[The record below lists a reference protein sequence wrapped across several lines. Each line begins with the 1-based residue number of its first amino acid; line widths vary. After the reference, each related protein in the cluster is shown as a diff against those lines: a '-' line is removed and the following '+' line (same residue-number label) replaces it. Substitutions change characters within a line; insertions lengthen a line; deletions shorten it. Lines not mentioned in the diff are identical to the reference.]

1 MFKKI
6 LGWFTGTS
14 KTVLEFIAPILQR
27 SVSELLANLLP
38 IALEVVTSLATDDK
52 KTGTQKRNDAFK
64 KIKDISVKQG
74 IDAGNQTINL
84 AIELA
89 LSKLK
94 SQ

>member
-1 MFKKI
+1 MIKKI

-14 KTVLEFIAPILQR
+14 KTVLEFIGPILQR